1 MAKKIEWC
9 QVSAY
14 ALALGIVAEN
24 PELANKIADL
34 SEYANAASLRHDAL
48 VEWAMQWIEWDIKEL
63 THHYSLK
70 EESADMMLSSAIFG
84 WVLANTRQGD
94 EALRI
99 IADEIKNTNWTAAE
113 GIDLYRMI
121 QNMDLSNL
129 TDVAKTFTEWD
140 LKEAKE
146 IVDNIQEKLSYYVW
160 TDYSIVRSGSK
171 VKVAAA
177 QKKLEKEYNEAQKLL
192 DDATETLWEVSP
204 RTLKK
209 DYDTIKKY
217 RAYTTTWDYKYN
229 WRTPEGQA
237 EIRKIW
243 AKYWLDTSSAKT
255 VEQKLEKLM
264 DAKKTIDENKDIAK
278 RLKKEYEDAMKW
290 DLKLIEDWKNPI
302 NMVSWD
308 EERRFNKWFNANP
321 SDRVMQ
327 YGQYVLSRAL
337 LTWGKDV
344 PQEIYDT
351 IVKAIESAW
360 KWTVVNFLD
369 EHLDEDWIM
378 DESRTLEELLARA
391 YTNPMDLVN
400 SWELRAI
407 YRQRLIELAS
417 DGVVSTKDAAF
428 IESLMNTFSF
438 SKAWAGFSDVLK
450 STDLLRAAQ
459 DLWLSVPGNNWEK
472 LWESIVNL
480 YKRDDFSRAI
490 IWDFVKLWNWMEL
503 TTRQLL
509 ELTTQMLNN
518 TNINKLIA
526 SEAFTDKDILAI
538 AWKYLIWDA
547 KLWGERLKS
556 LFELAQQAPAT
567 SDTRWVV
574 LKTIT
579 GRDIATDA
587 KVGFFDFR
595 KWLTATE
602 STKARAEFQD
612 ALAWANTLT
621 IPTNRLPDLTDNLE
635 KKISEFKGWYILVN
649 DAQWKMND
657 RLVKAIDNVNHW
669 PNGERLPIEERVQV
683 IYPRW
688 WFMWT
693 IKTKWWKLIYQTSY
707 TEWFNELVRKVAIR
721 SLGQADVDTSFT
733 EELQKK
739 LLRWDVDA
747 LKEYNDMLELS
758 AHKYFGEMFGLWE
771 EAYKDKLPAMLEEAT
786 WISFKNYDS
795 ITNKADFWKR
805 VDNNFMLWTKTVGKY
820 EQEFTTIADVMKRVD
835 SLLPDE
841 LVNRLNNLYGFDFTL
856 DQISEWGK
864 IKQVVRDAYLNYELS
879 QTPLE
884 LLERK
889 WKLLSVINGWTAD
902 NIGVSQFKAMLQSN
916 DFSAYKELF
925 FHNPN
930 MSDEEL
936 AKYAKKINDMIFDG
950 LCAEVAMNLV
960 KTWYQLPLVNVRDLV
975 HDYLMDKLNVNW
987 TFARAFLYKNGLP
1000 DNLETLKS
1008 ITNEAMPSE
1017 LRFGYDDWFKY
1028 EVANH
1033 WWHAYHETF
1042 KLDYSWSWEWG
1053 AAHWFGVY
1061 VTREDPERSTMY
1073 ATKWMHKDPYFQEVR
1088 YKWKS
1093 RDDLVNY
1100 ESAHWW
1106 NSLGAEMS
1114 VAEDLLSAMKWYDW
1128 LKFEE
1133 AVKVIQSDYENEV
1146 ALARKFYAEKG
1157 DELDL
1162 RMEKVYQERLD
1173 TLKNIRKEDFDWWY
1187 IAREKVKQAPT
1198 YNWLTAEWYK
1208 KLLEEDDDLFYMW
1221 MRYILEDLE
1230 YSPVKERWRKTFE
1243 EAKNDYI
1250 TGVKMSLGTA
1260 EMQYKEWMITKKQFL
1275 EDKRKSEKVI
1285 KKIEALTPDDF
1296 NLPGFRHSWYFYKL
1310 EVPDYIKTWA
1320 DTPNGANYLDDARKI
1335 YDGAEF
1341 FDEDLISDVADMLEN
1356 RWFNMDYWDAL
1367 YNIIESKYLKKLDR
1381 GIREDLNEE
1390 DLYDIVSDILGS
1402 QKDATE
1408 LFSELWYKWL
1418 EYTWW
1423 LDGRCRVIYNDAD
1436 VDVLVIYDNRYK
1448 IPVYKKPWLD
1458 ESKYLVE
1465 KEVYAWLAHFNKD
1478 EAEKV
1483 LSKIID
1489 DEVAGFALY
1498 NAQEVYNGFDWALL
1512 REISKLFKVSDWY
1525 EDFSRLVND
1534 WFAKMDSTNLPGIS
1548 TWHGWMSLN
1557 WYREDLAYS
1566 VMAALRDNKK
1576 YYDALDKTFVRP
1588 EKLKYTENELTNFNS
1603 PSMFQLKSGDDL
1615 WWVADPN
1622 DVDMFYEN
1630 ALLIKDFKNKRTLKD
1645 IAKAYWVPINAVDV
1659 ILTPTWLEAYGRYWN
1674 QIIDIVK
1681 NVKWSTVPHE
1691 IFHAVFGMVD
1701 PSTYRKIIKDGTNL
1715 FQIDKWQ
1722 LEEMLADEFSK
1733 YLRTWK
1739 FTYWDAFKQLAKDW
1753 KWTKADEKWFVA
1765 LIKKVFQKAKEW
1777 LWLVDNHSKEV
1788 QSLFDD
1794 ILDLKYARNP
1804 DVLIPD
1810 WYTRMVEVPN
1820 KFVEDTYSSLIAMSA
1835 VKNGDK
1841 LPWLW
1846 QEAERLQSILDNYLN
1861 ALSEATLG
1869 WKTLTFAEAQKLKAK
1884 AGYALDM
1891 FEQDYLLPKYKQFLT
1906 PQERQELFWLK
1917 YWLAITTDTE
1927 WLATIREYN
1936 DAIMQRYRDATSSIA
1951 SRNEVV
1957 ASWLEWQS
1965 ASIQKEIMKRQQQLM
1980 EEWATIKVVN
1990 WSAIVV
1996 DTRDELLRQLNSIP
2010 STIAWLENLK
2020 AMWRVGLNQLTNEE
2034 AYFLLNVVEL
2044 AKNADNKA
2052 NMIMQTIYKVK
2063 PQLARLDFF
2072 NTYKAIDWIPKILS
2086 NNLLTSTKYLS
2097 KFDNTLD
2104 FDQEVKKTIL
2114 KMIKEQ
2120 FARDWRLVRNTV
2132 KKKGKVIVR
2141 WLDSIVEDAI
2151 DVNIKKLSNSIKGFE
2166 LKRFKK
2172 NAGLVYLEAYTP
2184 YTYLEDVPSVVKDSI
2199 SNILAEQEKWIRQ
2212 ALDLLWDDNK
2222 LTDIMDNI
2230 SIYTQDWTVKT
2241 FRELLDWDTQWISKI
2256 VFDTDSAI
2264 IGEADV
2270 LATTTIDP
2278 KLPKSEKL
2286 KLEKEN
2292 ERIIKEMENNYR
2304 DWLQAYLNQS
2314 EVIWQAERDLT
2325 NTILVAARECA
2336 KKYTLTNKFVE
2347 TDNALASINEEIVR
2361 RFKSDVLWLKW
2372 LMTKWGQLM
2381 WWVFDF
2387 WWRISSHIMDRWKLV
2402 QERYKAFYQ
2411 MPLSQLANLTVSW
2424 SVDAMAL
2431 NMVKYFKEMEQRL
2444 WSLDWLKWVSTDI
2457 NINKAF
2463 AHIGEV
2469 VMNIDSI
2476 TWLYS
2481 LMSGIEWN
2489 QFLKFF
2495 RFSNTN
2501 QPSYVKRFVIW
2512 DEWKETIWWF
2522 RTYVDKRD
2530 DWLNKDWFNQTFWAN
2545 FSDREYA
2552 KVVQA
2557 LSWFTIINKKFK
2569 ALENALN
2576 FMNTS
2581 NFLFRTLV
2589 SYPWQLVSIANQSI
2603 AYFLRQIGWER
2614 ELWIEDLW
2622 AIDAIRH
2629 DTWILNWTYNELD
2642 IWEALKRVFSK
2653 ASPDDVNPYA
2663 FYNRYWVPDV
2673 DDLMKNE
2680 KFYTSD
2686 DLNTIYSK
2694 IDNYWATRTWKDK
2707 VDDLWVRFL
2716 RNVDAYKDNANNIID
2731 WLFARNFKNIAFV
2744 RALQSNQ
2751 VMKFATADQFA
2762 RFMAWDA
2769 PAIMKKRVMDAVT
2782 AESWR
2787 NFRNIL
2793 GLGFSWLDRA
2803 LWWWPIS
2810 NTFIG
2815 MMQILNFRWAW
2826 WMNIARQ
2833 TNNIFMTARKIAFSW
2848 MSKEAKDAAA
2858 TLIAKSPEFVNF
2870 ASQLYTDLKNA
2881 WKLVRFQDNG
2891 QIPPDNEEWS
2901 IIDFVD
2907 YAAQNMEFASQRWQ
2921 WIQSYWTARVGLAW
2935 IEWAVNNWKDPE
2947 IYRDTLWVWAFFNAL
2962 AKNAWRNWKAPNFM
2976 MKVLATASAQ
2986 WWPAAWEYVGNE
2998 FWKLSFWTLRYLMNE
3013 DQTDYGFSTE
3023 LPQKK
3028 VWIPFILT
3036 WQADETWDKA
3046 FSYDLAWTET
3056 FQNLASWRDA
3066 KRRWDQEAANIY
3078 RWNLVDTA
3086 FNSSQMLW
3094 VVKSTWRMLNGLF
3107 DWETISKIFNELHMY
3122 EMGNPFS
3129 AAEAADIIGE
3139 TKAWAEFLKN
3149 WYYIPDDADWM
3160 KTFVDT
3166 IIWQADFRP
3175 GNDGFNKSLFNF
3187 DKSWHMKNF
3196 DESSEKDAA
3205 MELLLNNMKYQRDEN
3220 WGYVLDEKGNK
3231 IVTDYWKHHMADITS
3246 KAYDVDLMTQMNF
3259 DFINNWVEANNKD
3272 PNYMLYRRLIWEWIA
3287 WNYLASEADRYI
3299 NQFNTVYWL
3308 KKTKKLTLTELKNS
3322 IYYDEFIPHLLATTI
3337 TIGGE
3342 NVLFP
3347 EALATLD
3354 KEALMDA
3361 DIAIIEDELSKM
3373 WQKDVISKFFNVD
3386 KETWAVTLSTKY
3398 KSFIEEQAKLSWY
3411 LQNGDIDSFMAETA
3425 LVTKMFRKADPYGL
3439 MTTALIS
3446 SRTNWINQSQMLT
3459 DEQKAKAINVLF
3471 TDNADFIQQHIPE
3484 LIESLG
3490 DKAEA
3495 YITQMNEFIYGD
3507 NIIANQLVQ
3516 DNETSNSS
3524 SWRKS
3529 ALNAAK
3535 LASWLLEKLSKASWG
3550 SSKIWPK
3557 TYNYNYVPVKLD
3569 WAKLLRATGWR
3580 WYSGTTAWFNVIPY
3594 KHHTDLSLKKDV
3606 NRNVK
3611 WPKTQALSNKKQ
3623 LSSLEKK
3630 ATEALE
3636 AES

>member
-237 EIRKIW
+237 EIHKIW

-472 LWESIVNL
+472 LWESIVSL
-480 YKRDDFSRAI
+480 YKRDDFSKAI

-657 RLVKAIDNVNHW
+657 RLVKAVDNANHW

-693 IKTKWWKLIYQTSY
+693 IKTKWWKLVYQTSY

-805 VDNNFMLWTKTVGKY
+805 VDNNFMLWTRTVGKY

-925 FHNPN
+925 FHNSN

-1017 LRFGYDDWFKY
+1017 LRFGYDDGFKY
-1028 EVANH
+1028 EV
-1033 WWHAYHETF
+1033 
-1042 KLDYSWSWEWG
+1042 
-1053 AAHWFGVY
+1053 V
-1061 VTREDPERSTMY
+1061 
-1073 ATKWMHKDPYFQEVR
+1073 
-1088 YKWKS
+1088 
-1093 RDDLVNY
+1093 
-1100 ESAHWW
+1100 
-1106 NSLGAEMS
+1106 
-1114 VAEDLLSAMKWYDW
+1114 
-1128 LKFEE
+1128 
-1133 AVKVIQSDYENEV
+1133 
-1146 ALARKFYAEKG
+1146 
-1157 DELDL
+1157 
-1162 RMEKVYQERLD
+1162 
-1173 TLKNIRKEDFDWWY
+1173 
-1187 IAREKVKQAPT
+1187 
-1198 YNWLTAEWYK
+1198 
-1208 KLLEEDDDLFYMW
+1208 
-1221 MRYILEDLE
+1221 
-1230 YSPVKERWRKTFE
+1230 
-1243 EAKNDYI
+1243 
-1250 TGVKMSLGTA
+1250 
-1260 EMQYKEWMITKKQFL
+1260 
-1275 EDKRKSEKVI
+1275 
-1285 KKIEALTPDDF
+1285 
-1296 NLPGFRHSWYFYKL
+1296 
-1310 EVPDYIKTWA
+1310 
-1320 DTPNGANYLDDARKI
+1320 
-1335 YDGAEF
+1335 
-1341 FDEDLISDVADMLEN
+1341 
-1356 RWFNMDYWDAL
+1356 
-1367 YNIIESKYLKKLDR
+1367 
-1381 GIREDLNEE
+1381 
-1390 DLYDIVSDILGS
+1390 
-1402 QKDATE
+1402 
-1408 LFSELWYKWL
+1408 
-1418 EYTWW
+1418 
-1423 LDGRCRVIYNDAD
+1423 
-1436 VDVLVIYDNRYK
+1436 
-1448 IPVYKKPWLD
+1448 
-1458 ESKYLVE
+1458 
-1465 KEVYAWLAHFNKD
+1465 
-1478 EAEKV
+1478 
-1483 LSKIID
+1483 
-1489 DEVAGFALY
+1489 
-1498 NAQEVYNGFDWALL
+1498 
-1512 REISKLFKVSDWY
+1512 
-1525 EDFSRLVND
+1525 
-1534 WFAKMDSTNLPGIS
+1534 
-1548 TWHGWMSLN
+1548 
-1557 WYREDLAYS
+1557 
-1566 VMAALRDNKK
+1566 
-1576 YYDALDKTFVRP
+1576 
-1588 EKLKYTENELTNFNS
+1588 
-1603 PSMFQLKSGDDL
+1603 
-1615 WWVADPN
+1615 
-1622 DVDMFYEN
+1622 
-1630 ALLIKDFKNKRTLKD
+1630 
-1645 IAKAYWVPINAVDV
+1645 
-1659 ILTPTWLEAYGRYWN
+1659 
-1674 QIIDIVK
+1674 
-1681 NVKWSTVPHE
+1681 
-1691 IFHAVFGMVD
+1691 
-1701 PSTYRKIIKDGTNL
+1701 
-1715 FQIDKWQ
+1715 
-1722 LEEMLADEFSK
+1722 
-1733 YLRTWK
+1733 
-1739 FTYWDAFKQLAKDW
+1739 
-1753 KWTKADEKWFVA
+1753 
-1765 LIKKVFQKAKEW
+1765 
-1777 LWLVDNHSKEV
+1777 
-1788 QSLFDD
+1788 DD

-1846 QEAERLQSILDNYLN
+1846 QEAERLQSILDNYFN

-2120 FARDWRLVRNTV
+2120 FARDWRLARNTV
-2132 KKKGKVIVR
+2132 KKKWKVIVR

-2151 DVNIKKLSNSIKGFE
+2151 DVNVEKLSNSIKGFE
-2166 LKRFKK
+2166 LKKFKK

-2241 FRELLDWDTQWISKI
+2241 FRELLDWDAQWISKI

-2622 AIDAIRH
+2622 AIDVIRH

-2653 ASPDDVNPYA
+2653 TSPDDVNPYA

-2769 PAIMKKRVMDAVT
+2769 PAIMKKRVMDAIT

-2881 WKLVRFQDNG
+2881 WKLVRYQDNG

-2901 IIDFVD
+2901 IIDFVG

-2935 IEWAVNNWKDPE
+2935 VEWAVNNWKDPE

-2986 WWPAAWEYVGNE
+2986 WWPAAWEYLGNE

-3078 RWNLVDTA
+3078 RWNLIDTA

-3287 WNYLASEADRYI
+3287 WNYLANEADRYI

-3337 TIGGE
+3337 TLGGE

-3373 WQKDVISKFFNVD
+3373 WQKDVISKFFNVN

-3425 LVTKMFRKADPYGL
+3425 SVTKMFRKADPYGL

-3524 SWRKS
+3524 SWRKN

-3550 SSKIWPK
+3550 SSKVWPK

-3594 KHHTDLSLKKDV
+3594 KHHTDLSLKKDI

-3623 LSSLEKK
+3623 LSNLEKK